1 MIDFLHTMI
10 PPPYPVLIYLMLVSF
25 VLGMLF
31 YRTVHILVMRSVR
44 RKEKIR

>member
-31 YRTVHILVMRSVR
+31 YRTVHILVMRRVR